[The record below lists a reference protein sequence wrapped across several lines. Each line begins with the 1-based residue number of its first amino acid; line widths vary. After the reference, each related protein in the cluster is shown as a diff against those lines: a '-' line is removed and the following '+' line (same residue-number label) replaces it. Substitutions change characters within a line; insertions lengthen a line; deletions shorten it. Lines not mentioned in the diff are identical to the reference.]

1 MEEEYI
7 NDVDKDFKLCIKLEK
22 LLTIFYYLSVILSL
36 TLCFKYNTI
45 LCVALIIIHI
55 LYIIADTINDLIFKN
70 FAENERRKT
79 LLSNAYG
86 IELTDK
92 KAIGYYNNN
101 EKNSLKK
108 LGVNIFESSFFTK
121 NNTNIMVKQNSVK
134 FIIDVILWL
143 IIVLMM
149 KDKNVT
155 LCITQS
161 IFSSE
166 ILIGYFKLLYFNN
179 KVNGVY
185 NKLFTLFITN
195 KYSSKNK
202 SQLLEYSFEYECL
215 KSSNHILLSSKNFAK
230 NNVKWTTDWEYI
242 KNKIK

>member
-1 MEEEYI
+1 
-7 NDVDKDFKLCIKLEK
+7 
-22 LLTIFYYLSVILSL
+22 
-36 TLCFKYNTI
+36 
-45 LCVALIIIHI
+45 
-55 LYIIADTINDLIFKN
+55 
-70 FAENERRKT
+70 
-79 LLSNAYG
+79 
-86 IELTDK
+86 
-92 KAIGYYNNN
+92 
-101 EKNSLKK
+101 
-108 LGVNIFESSFFTK
+108 
-121 NNTNIMVKQNSVK
+121 MVKQNSVK